1 MPVDDGDTSLLLP
14 ASSLGI
20 VEVLFQEVVV
30 AAARERIHLKG
41 LKPNIWRRISPFSS
55 SSYFSEKR
63 PEAIFSY
70 YYNYFFP
77 FSACSGQVTM
87 AQVSNALSFA

>member
-41 LKPNIWRRISPFSS
+41 LKPNI
-55 SSYFSEKR
+55 
-63 PEAIFSY
+63 
-70 YYNYFFP
+70 
-77 FSACSGQVTM
+77 
-87 AQVSNALSFA
+87 